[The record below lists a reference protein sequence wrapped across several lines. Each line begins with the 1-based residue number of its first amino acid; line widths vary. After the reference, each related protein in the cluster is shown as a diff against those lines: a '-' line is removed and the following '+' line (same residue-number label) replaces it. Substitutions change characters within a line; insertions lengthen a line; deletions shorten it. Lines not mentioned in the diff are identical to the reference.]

1 VSRLESRTQ
10 LLVVEEDVMARSKH
24 RSKARRW
31 LAGFTTLALIAVA
44 GLIPTASVAAAEP
57 TNPVLDWNI
66 NAVNAI
72 GNGPGAAIPGLGQ
85 PPPLAVIHLAMVHG
99 AIYDAVNAIDGGH
112 EPYLSGLP
120 SAPSGASKAAAVAA
134 AAHDVLMALPAPPP
148 GNPDPMRASV
158 DALYL
163 DYLLD
168 IPDSTA
174 KTQGIAI
181 GRAAATA
188 MNGARANDGRFVGS
202 SQWPIGTLKGE
213 WRPVETANANV
224 FAWVAN
230 VKPFTLKSTGQFRTE
245 GPYDLASAEWAAEFN
260 EVKMLGS
267 NDPSTR
273 TEAQNLLAGFVSA
286 NLFSA
291 FNRAMREIAVAN
303 GLTTSEQAMLFVRTT
318 ISAADALI
326 GCWDNKEH
334 WMQWRPQTAIRLADQ
349 DGNPDTVAD
358 PTWTAQF
365 QNPGYPDNP
374 SGFNCFTAGFFY
386 AARQYFGTDKMS
398 YQVTSAGTAPLPG
411 STRSYTRFTGIMK
424 DAIEGR
430 ILIGFHYRSADV
442 QGAWLGKKVAQ
453 WVNKHYFEPVN

>member
-1 VSRLESRTQ
+1 MVRSR
-10 LLVVEEDVMARSKH
+10 H
-24 RSKARRW
+24 RSRAKRW
-31 LAGFTTLALIAVA
+31 LASVTALTLIAVA
-44 GLIPTASVAAAEP
+44 GLVPAASVAAAEQA
-57 TNPVLDWNI
+57 NPVLDWNI

-72 GNGPGAAIPGLGQ
+72 GNPTTAAIPGLGQ
-85 PPPLAVIHLAMVHG
+85 PPPIAVIHLAMVHG

-112 EPYLSGLP
+112 EPYNDDVP
-120 SAPSGASKAAAVAA
+120 SAPSGASKAAAVAT
-134 AAHDVLMALPAPPP
+134 AAHDVLMALKPLPPP
-148 GNPDPMRASV
+148 GSPDAMRVSV
-158 DALYL
+158 AELYRL
-163 DYLLD
+163 YMLE
-168 IPDSTA
+168 IPAGTA
-174 KTQGIAI
+174 KNQGIAI

-188 MNGARANDGRFVGS
+188 MNGARANDGRFVGTPL
-202 SQWPIGTLKGE
+202 WPVGTLKGE

-230 VKPFTLKSTGQFRTE
+230 VKPFTLKSTGQFRTA
-245 GPYDLASAEWAAEFN
+245 GPYPLTSPEWTAEFN
-260 EVKMLGS
+260 EVKRLGANNS
-267 NDPSTR
+267 VR
-273 TEAQNLLAGFVSA
+273 TTAQNLLASFVSA

-291 FNRAMREIAVAN
+291 FNLTLRQIAVAK
-303 GLTTSEQAMLFVRTT
+303 GLSTAQQAMLFVRST

-334 WMQWRPQTAIRLADQ
+334 WLQWRPQTAIRLADQ

-358 PTWTAQF
+358 TDWTAQF

-398 YQVTSAGTAPLPG
+398 YQVTSAGTAPLPQPV
-411 STRSYTRFTGIMK
+411 TRSYTRFTGIMK

-430 ILIGFHYRSADV
+430 ILIGYHYRSADV

-453 WVNKHYFEPVN
+453 WVDKHYFAPVD

>member
-1 VSRLESRTQ
+1 MVRSR
-10 LLVVEEDVMARSKH
+10 H
-24 RSKARRW
+24 RSRVQRW
-31 LAGFTTLALIAVA
+31 LASVTALALIAVA
-44 GLIPTASVAAAEP
+44 GLVPAASVAAAEQA
-57 TNPVLDWNI
+57 NPVLDWNI

-72 GNGPGAAIPGLGQ
+72 GNPTTAAIPGLGQ

-112 EPYLSGLP
+112 EPYLSGVA
-120 SAPSGASKAAAVAA
+120 SAPGASRAAAVAT
-134 AAHDVLMALPAPPP
+134 AAHDVLMALPPLP
-148 GNPDPMRASV
+148 GGDTAPMRANV
-158 DALYL
+158 AELYRL
-163 DYLLD
+163 YMLE
-168 IPDSTA
+168 IPASAA
-174 KTQGIAI
+174 KTLGIAT
-181 GRAAATA
+181 GQAAARA
-188 MNGARANDGRFVGS
+188 MNTARTNDGRFGGTTL
-202 SQWPIGTLKGE
+202 WPIGTLKGE

-230 VKPFTLKSTGQFRTE
+230 VKPFTLKSTGQFRTA
-245 GPYDLASAEWAAEFN
+245 GPYPLTSPEWAAEFN
-260 EVKMLGS
+260 EVKRLGS
-267 NDPSTR
+267 NVLSTR
-273 TEAQNLLAGFVSA
+273 TEAQNRLASFVSA

-291 FNRAMREIAVAN
+291 FNLTLRQIAVAN
-303 GLTTSEQAMLFVRTT
+303 GLSTPQQAMLFVRST

-349 DGNPDTVAD
+349 DGNPDTVAS
-358 PTWTAQF
+358 TNWTAQF

-398 YQVTSAGTAPLPG
+398 YQVTSAGTAPLPQPV
-411 STRSYTRFTGIMK
+411 TRSYTRFTGIMK

-430 ILIGFHYRSADV
+430 ILIGFHYRSADE

-453 WVNKHYFEPVN
+453 WVDKHYFAPVN

>member
-1 VSRLESRTQ
+1 MVRSR
-10 LLVVEEDVMARSKH
+10 H
-24 RSKARRW
+24 RSRAKRLVASVTA
-31 LAGFTTLALIAVA
+31 LVLIAVA
-44 GLIPTASVAAAEP
+44 GLIPTASVAAAEQP
-57 TNPVLDWNI
+57 NPVLDWNI
-66 NAVNAI
+66 NTVNAI
-72 GNGPGAAIPGLGQ
+72 GNAPAATIPGLGQ
-85 PPPLAVIHLAMVHG
+85 PPPIAVIHLAMVHG

-120 SAPSGASKAAAVAA
+120 SAPGASMAAAVAT
-134 AAHDVLMALPAPPP
+134 AAHDVLVALPAPAP
-148 GNPDPMRASV
+148 GNPAPMRASV
-158 DALYL
+158 DELYRLYL
-163 DYLLD
+163 LQ
-168 IPDSTA
+168 IPDGTA

-188 MNGARANDGRFVGS
+188 MNAARADDGRFVGTLL
-202 SQWPIGTLKGE
+202 WPIGTLKGE

-230 VKPFTLKSTGQFRTE
+230 VEPFTLTSTGQFRTE
-245 GPYDLASAEWAAEFN
+245 GPYDLASPEWTAEFN
-260 EVKMLGS
+260 EVKALGS

-273 TEAQNLLAGFVSA
+273 TQAQNLLASFVSA
-286 NLFSA
+286 NLYSA
-291 FNRAMREIAVAN
+291 FNRAMREIAMAN
-303 GLTTSEQAMLFVRTT
+303 GLSTTEQAMLFVRTT

-374 SGFNCFTAGFFY
+374 SGFNCFAAGFFY
-386 AARQYFGTDKMS
+386 AARQYFGTDKQS
-398 YQVTSAGTAPLPG
+398 FSITSAGTAPLPQPV
-411 STRSYTRFTGIMK
+411 TRSYTRFTGVIK
-424 DAIEGR
+424 DGIEGR
-430 ILIGFHYRSADV
+430 ILIGFHYRSADE

-453 WVNKHYFEPVN
+453 WVDKHYFGPVD

>member
-1 VSRLESRTQ
+1 MNRASPTSR
-10 LLVVEEDVMARSKH
+10 DRS
-24 RSKARRW
+24 W
-31 LAGFTTLALIAVA
+31 LAGLSVLALVGAL
-44 GLIPTASVAAAEP
+44 GLIPVATVAAAEP
-57 TNPVLDWNI
+57 ANPVLDWNI

-72 GNGPGAAIPGLGQ
+72 GNAPTAGVPGLGQ

-99 AIYDAVNAIDGGH
+99 AVYDAVNAIDGGH
-112 EPYLSGLP
+112 EPYLDGLP
-120 SAPSGASKAAAVAA
+120 SMPGASEAAAVAT
-134 AAHDVLMALPAPPP
+134 AAHDVLVALPAPPP

-158 DALYL
+158 AELYRL
-163 DYLLD
+163 YMLD

-181 GRAAATA
+181 GRAAAAA
-188 MNGARANDGRFVGS
+188 MNGARADDGRFVGTTL
-202 SQWPIGTLKGE
+202 WPIGTLKGE

-230 VKPFTLKSTGQFRTE
+230 VEPFTMNSTGQFRTE
-245 GPYDLASAEWAAEFN
+245 GPYDLASPEWAAEFN
-260 EVKMLGS
+260 EVKALGS
-267 NDPSTR
+267 NEPSTR
-273 TEAQNLLAGFVSA
+273 TDEQNRLASFVSF

-291 FNRAMREIAVAN
+291 YNRTMREIAVAN
-303 GLTTSEQAMLFVRTT
+303 GLTTPEQTMLFVRTT

-334 WMQWRPQTAIRLADQ
+334 WLQWRPQTAIRLADQ

-374 SGFNCFTAGFFY
+374 SGFNCFTAGWFY
-386 AARQYFGTDKMS
+386 AARQYFGTDQMS
-398 YQVTSAGTAPLPG
+398 FSVTSAGTAPLPQPV
-411 STRSYTRFTGIMK
+411 TRTYTRFSRIMK
-424 DAIEGR
+424 DAIDGR
-430 ILIGFHYRSADV
+430 ILIGYHYRSADE

-453 WVNKHYFEPVN
+453 WVDKHYFGPAD